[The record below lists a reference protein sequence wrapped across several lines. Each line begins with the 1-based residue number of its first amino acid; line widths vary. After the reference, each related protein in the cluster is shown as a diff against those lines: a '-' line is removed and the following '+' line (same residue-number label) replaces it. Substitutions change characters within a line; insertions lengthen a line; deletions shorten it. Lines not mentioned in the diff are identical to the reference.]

1 MDREALRILAGIKP
15 ASAGKNIPGVMV
27 VENKAAVD
35 KAALRANAGL
45 PPEAAKPAVVEA
57 APVVTEQERV
67 SVKPGSAFDRSPK
80 THYEGS
86 HEFDG
91 EVSQI
96 ASLLKKAMKIID
108 GPKMQQHIKDTKQN
122 YVVDT
127 SSEAAGVK
135 KALEAAD
142 AALEK
147 FYNKMGTAE

>member
-1 MDREALRILAGIKP
+1 MDRDALRILAGIKP
-15 ASAGKNIPGVMV
+15 ASAGKNIPGIMV
-27 VENKAAVD
+27 VEQGPAMD
-35 KAALRANAGL
+35 KNALRTAAGI
-45 PPEAAKPAVVEA
+45 PTKNKPVVEA
-57 APVVTEQERV
+57 APVAEGERV
-67 SVKPGSAFDRSPK
+67 SVKPGSTLDRSPK